1 MVHFVPS
8 LPQDIG
14 GLQAILPYPHP
25 PLRGGWGQGRN
36 YLAGDNWQ
44 YCRSLDEAIFP
55 VRSLIGSGWS
65 WFMPLRSKGG
75 VRRYRRHSG
84 RLHRE
89 FVLLR
94 LALSLTASLPY
105 LSPAF
110 HYAEDR
116 LGKHDVAVAPKL
128 FGLIKVPARAL
139 VFCFAALEDIAHTV
153 KQWAIECDACPSPHR
168 LLLTGSTPS
177 R

>member
-44 YCRSLDEAIFP
+44 YCRSLDEAIAP

-65 WFMPLRSKGG
+65 WFIPLRSECG

-84 RLHRE
+84 RFHRE

-94 LALSLTASLPY
+94 LALSLTASLSY
-105 LSPAF
+105 LPPTF
-110 HYAEDR
+110 HNAEDR
-116 LGKHDVAVAPKL
+116 LGKHDVAVSPKL
-128 FGLIKVPARAL
+128 FGLIKIPARAL
-139 VFCFAALEDIAHTV
+139 VFSIATLKDIAHTV
-153 KQWAIECDACPSPHR
+153 KERAIQHR
-168 LLLTGSTPS
+168 NP
-177 R
+177 